1 MKRADGG
8 ESFNFL
14 PLPFEFIHCRGES
27 AALAAKCAG
36 RSAGP
41 EVGRGV
47 STPPSLPLDSTHPA
61 MQQLRPP
68 PAAETGRS
76 CWGSGQQ
83 DASAAQGT
91 KRMLGAATRRQG
103 LLAPFRPQRRS
114 RSGKMLAAS
123 LKAFFALLRFESP
136 SAAAAAAPRRG
147 AVAPSPSAPVGR
159 IHLSQRERQE
169 ALPVCPWCPFK
180 KEARSV
186 PTTVLALPLGE
197 LANPKGL
204 TERAKGSPF
213 WRCKAPERGCAPEC
227 CPFSPLARMLPQG
240 ASASGCRLP
249 LRPLP

>member
-1 MKRADGG
+1 MKRADGA

-68 PAAETGRS
+68 PAAETGSS

-123 LKAFFALLRFESP
+123 LNAFFSLLRFEGP

-147 AVAPSPSAPVGR
+147 AGAPSPSAPVGR
-159 IHLSQRERQE
+159 IHLSLWESWREAPERVRSPAGSQRQQIPFAVT
-169 ALPVCPWCPFK
+169 ALPVK
-180 KEARSV
+180 KQHRNDRSHSGV
-186 PTTVLALPLGE
+186 AIKNNISTNIAK
-197 LANPKGL
+197 AN
-204 TERAKGSPF
+204 
-213 WRCKAPERGCAPEC
+213 
-227 CPFSPLARMLPQG
+227 
-240 ASASGCRLP
+240 ASAILNR
-249 LRPLP
+249 

>member
-1 MKRADGG
+1 MG
-8 ESFNFL
+8 E
-14 PLPFEFIHCRGES
+14 
-27 AALAAKCAG
+27 K
-36 RSAGP
+36 
-41 EVGRGV
+41 V
-47 STPPSLPLDSTHPA
+47 STFCRCRLNLFIAEGRVLRLRRSVQDAPLDSTHPT

-68 PAAETGRS
+68 PAAETGSS

-103 LLAPFRPQRRS
+103 LLAPFRPQS
-114 RSGKMLAAS
+114 SCRSGKMPAAS
-123 LKAFFALLRFESP
+123 LKAFFALLRFAGP

-147 AVAPSPSAPVGR
+147 AGAPSPSAPVGR

-213 WRCKAPERGCAPEC
+213 GKDSPGRGRWHEVPEGEQ
-227 CPFSPLARMLPQG
+227 LALQ
-240 ASASGCRLP
+240 ST
-249 LRPLP
+249 

>member
-47 STPPSLPLDSTHPA
+47 STPPSLPLDSTHP
-61 MQQLRPP
+61 
-68 PAAETGRS
+68 T
-76 CWGSGQQ
+76 
-83 DASAAQGT
+83 
-91 KRMLGAATRRQG
+91 TRKG
-103 LLAPFRPQRRS
+103 LLAPFRPQS
-114 RSGKMLAAS
+114 SCRSGKLLAAS

-147 AVAPSPSAPVGR
+147 AGASSPSAPVGR

-213 WRCKAPERGCAPEC
+213 GKDSPGRGRWHEVPEGEQ
-227 CPFSPLARMLPQG
+227 LALQ
-240 ASASGCRLP
+240 SA
-249 LRPLP
+249 

>member
-1 MKRADGG
+1 MKRGDGG

-41 EVGRGV
+41 EVGRGG
-47 STPPSLPLDSTHPA
+47 STPPSLPLDSTHP
-61 MQQLRPP
+61 
-68 PAAETGRS
+68 T
-76 CWGSGQQ
+76 
-83 DASAAQGT
+83 
-91 KRMLGAATRRQG
+91 TRKG
-103 LLAPFRPQRRS
+103 LLAPFRPQS
-114 RSGKMLAAS
+114 SCRSGKMLAAS

-147 AVAPSPSAPVGR
+147 AGAPSPSAPVGR

-186 PTTVLALPLGE
+186 PTTVLALPLGV
-197 LANPKGL
+197 LPVLSAGANAP
-204 TERAKGSPF
+204 AGSQRQQMTF
-213 WRCKAPERGCAPEC
+213 AVTAPPVKKQRGKSRRIFLFAN
-227 CPFSPLARMLPQG
+227 
-240 ASASGCRLP
+240 
-249 LRPLP
+249 